1 MNLDDEREFHRLQK
15 RIEKLEK
22 RVFLVEVILADLP
35 TPVLKVLA
43 QAFLDQ
49 QAAAGKVDD
58 D

>member
-22 RVFLVEVILADLP
+22 RVFLVEVILEDLP